1 MEGELTYTLG
11 PDSGV
16 GLAFA
21 HRGPRTTAAVDL
33 RVGVGAVGV
42 TAAVVRR
49 VGPRHHARLAGKL
62 GTMGIEAEAGA
73 GKKIDEG
80 SVVYCGVSAVGRGK
94 RRGGGMPRP
103 TPGLTDG
110 HARRR
115 CWWGSRGST

>member
-1 MEGELTYTLG
+1 MTHARQLTAFMEGELTYTLG

-62 GTMGIEAEAGA
+62 GTMGIEADRVSIKATTTEWLGF
-73 GKKIDEG
+73 EG
-80 SVVYCGVSAVGRGK
+80 REEGISVSAVALIYK
-94 RRGGGMPRP
+94 Y
-103 TPGLTDG
+103 
-110 HARRR
+110 
-115 CWWGSRGST
+115 